1 MHGLEV
7 PMKQKTNL
15 DRYEKQIESEVHSY
29 VPISGTKRRKIETIL
44 DATRKTK
51 NRNIPDQSAGP
62 ENLRRSAEQ
71 EGIPYQTLISSV
83 LHKYL
88 SGPLWTKSAYASQ
101 SRSFLEGASQRRA
114 DSAQRLVQFQM

>member
-1 MHGLEV
+1 
-7 PMKQKTNL
+7 MKQKTNL

-29 VPISGTKRRKIETIL
+29 VPISGAKRRKIETIL

-51 NRNIPDQSAGP
+51 NINIRISQQDLES
-62 ENLRRSAEQ
+62 LRLSAEQ

-88 SGPLWTKSAYASQ
+88 SG
-101 SRSFLEGASQRRA
+101 
-114 DSAQRLVQFQM
+114 RLVDEISIRKSVEILSGRRKSKVS

>member
-1 MHGLEV
+1 MHGSEV

-44 DATRKTK
+44 NATRKTK
-51 NRNIPDQSAGP
+51 NINIRISQQDL

-83 LHKYL
+83 LHKFL
-88 SGPLWTKSAYASQ
+88 SG
-101 SRSFLEGASQRRA
+101 
-114 DSAQRLVQFQM
+114 RLVDEISIRKSVEILSGRRKSKAS

>member
-1 MHGLEV
+1 MT
-7 PMKQKTNL
+7 QRTNL

-51 NRNIPDQSAGP
+51 NINIRISQQDL

-88 SGPLWTKSAYASQ
+88 SG
-101 SRSFLEGASQRRA
+101 
-114 DSAQRLVQFQM
+114 RLVDEISIRKSVEILSGRRKSTAS

>member
-1 MHGLEV
+1 
-7 PMKQKTNL
+7 MKPKINL
-15 DRYEKQIESEVHSY
+15 DSYEKQIESAIHSY

-51 NRNIPDQSAGP
+51 NINIRISQQDL

-88 SGPLWTKSAYASQ
+88 SG
-101 SRSFLEGASQRRA
+101 
-114 DSAQRLVQFQM
+114 RLVDEVSIRKSVEILSRKARAKAS

>member
-1 MHGLEV
+1 MHDLEV
-7 PMKQKTNL
+7 PMKQKTSL

-51 NRNIPDQSAGP
+51 NINIRISQQDL

-88 SGPLWTKSAYASQ
+88 SG
-101 SRSFLEGASQRRA
+101 
-114 DSAQRLVQFQM
+114 RLVDEISIRKSVEILSGKRKAKVS

>member
-7 PMKQKTNL
+7 RMKQKTSL

-51 NRNIPDQSAGP
+51 NINIRMSQQDL

-71 EGIPYQTLISSV
+71 EGYPVPDNFILSV

-88 SGPLWTKSAYASQ
+88 SG
-101 SRSFLEGASQRRA
+101 
-114 DSAQRLVQFQM
+114 RLVDEISIRKSVEILSGKRKAKVS

>member
-1 MHGLEV
+1 
-7 PMKQKTNL
+7 MKQKNSL

-29 VPISGTKRRKIETIL
+29 VPISGTRRRKIETIL

-51 NRNIPDQSAGP
+51 NINIRISQQDL

-88 SGPLWTKSAYASQ
+88 SG
-101 SRSFLEGASQRRA
+101 
-114 DSAQRLVQFQM
+114 RLVDEISIRKSVEILSRRSKSKVS

>member
-1 MHGLEV
+1 MHALEV
-7 PMKQKTNL
+7 LMKQKTNL

-51 NRNIPDQSAGP
+51 NINIRISQQDL

-88 SGPLWTKSAYASQ
+88 SG
-101 SRSFLEGASQRRA
+101 
-114 DSAQRLVQFQM
+114 RLVDEISIRKSVEILSGRRKSKAS

>member
-1 MHGLEV
+1 
-7 PMKQKTNL
+7 MKQKTNL
-15 DRYEKQIESEVHSY
+15 DRYEKHIESEVHSY

-51 NRNIPDQSAGP
+51 NINIRISQQDL

-88 SGPLWTKSAYASQ
+88 SG
-101 SRSFLEGASQRRA
+101 
-114 DSAQRLVQFQM
+114 RLVDEISIRKSVEILSRRGKSKAS

>member
-15 DRYEKQIESEVHSY
+15 DRYEKKIESEVHSY
-29 VPISGTKRRKIETIL
+29 VPISGKKRRKIETIL

-51 NRNIPDQSAGP
+51 NINIRISQQDL

-88 SGPLWTKSAYASQ
+88 SG
-101 SRSFLEGASQRRA
+101 
-114 DSAQRLVQFQM
+114 RLVDEISIRKSVEILSRRGKAKAS

>member
-15 DRYEKQIESEVHSY
+15 DRYEKKIEAEVHSY
-29 VPISGTKRRKIETIL
+29 VPISATKRRKIETIL

-51 NRNIPDQSAGP
+51 NINIRISRQDL

-88 SGPLWTKSAYASQ
+88 SG
-101 SRSFLEGASQRRA
+101 
-114 DSAQRLVQFQM
+114 RLVDEISIRKSVEILAGRRKSTAS

>member
-1 MHGLEV
+1 
-7 PMKQKTNL
+7 MKQKTNL
-15 DRYEKQIESEVHSY
+15 DRYEKQIESEIHSY

-51 NRNIPDQSAGP
+51 NINIRISQQDL

-88 SGPLWTKSAYASQ
+88 SG
-101 SRSFLEGASQRRA
+101 
-114 DSAQRLVQFQM
+114 RLVDEISIRKSVEILSRRGKPKAS

>member
-1 MHGLEV
+1 
-7 PMKQKTNL
+7 MKQKTNL

-51 NRNIPDQSAGP
+51 NINIRISQQDL

-88 SGPLWTKSAYASQ
+88 SG
-101 SRSFLEGASQRRA
+101 
-114 DSAQRLVQFQM
+114 RLVDEISIRKSVEILSGRRKSKALDTF

>member
-1 MHGLEV
+1 MHGLEA

-15 DRYEKQIESEVHSY
+15 DRYEKQIESEVRSY

-51 NRNIPDQSAGP
+51 NINIRISQQDL

-88 SGPLWTKSAYASQ
+88 SG
-101 SRSFLEGASQRRA
+101 
-114 DSAQRLVQFQM
+114 RLVDEISIRKSVEILSGRRKSKAS